1 MRQLTTVLRRRVV
14 QTADSGVTLVELM
27 VVMVIVGIV
36 TTLITGAIIS
46 ASSNARFNE
55 DEARGLADVRKVV
68 ERLGRDVRQA
78 RSINA
83 GATENELVLWIDE
96 NSDFRRQNNEIV
108 TWQLEPSTTSP
119 DQFDVLRTVNGAAT
133 YRQATSLVDQI
144 AFSYSAAASADGT
157 QTPLATPVS
166 AADAEDIRLVTT
178 EMRYDYLTNRG
189 TEVRSVLFSTRLRNV
204 G

>member
-1 MRQLTTVLRRRVV
+1 MRQLSVLLRRRLGAG
-14 QTADSGVTLVELM
+14 TDSGVTLVELL
-27 VVMVIVGIV
+27 VVMVIVGII
-36 TTLITGAIIS
+36 TTLLTGAIIQ

-96 NSDFRRQNNEIV
+96 NSDFRRQNAEIV
-108 TWQLEPSTTSP
+108 TWQLQPSTTSS
-119 DQFDVLRTVNGAAT
+119 DQFDVLRTVNGSAT

-144 AFSYSAAASADGT
+144 AFSYSAEAAADGT

-166 AADAEDIRLVTT
+166 VADAEDIRLVTT